1 MERKSANSIPRQEKI
16 SMKKAQATVKA
27 AQSQATHALLKRMLN
42 ITDDPETI
50 NSQPKVLIKGDIRLR
65 VAEPYAARRLVKGRY
80 QIDTEGMQE
89 PLHVLWMIE
98 GNVLSHTVH
107 DIEVAFDV
115 RGTPA
120 GETLTRQLTAQVTER
135 GGQGCIVHSSVFVQ
149 IFVVNDDLTR
159 EIPLL
164 NQTSL

>member
-1 MERKSANSIPRQEKI
+1 MERKSANCKPRQEKV
-16 SMKKAQATVKA
+16 SMNKARANVKA
-27 AQSQATHALLKRMLN
+27 ALLKSRPS
-42 ITDDPETI
+42 IPDASETI
-50 NSQPKVLIKGDIRLR
+50 NSQPKVAIKGDIRLR
-65 VAEPYAARRLVKGRY
+65 INEQYAARRPVKGRY
-80 QIDTEGMQE
+80 QIDIEGMQE

-107 DIEVAFDV
+107 AIEVAFDV
-115 RGTPA
+115 QGTPA
-120 GETLTRQLTAQVTER
+120 GETLTRQLTAQVTDR

>member
-1 MERKSANSIPRQEKI
+1 MERKSANSIPRQEKS
-16 SMKKAQATVKA
+16 SMKKARATVKV
-27 AQSQATHALLKRMLN
+27 AQSQATYALLKSRPP
-42 ITDDPETI
+42 IPDASETI
-50 NSQPKVLIKGDIRLR
+50 NSQPKVIINGDIRLR
-65 VAEPYAARRLVKGRY
+65 VTEPYAARRPVKGHY

-107 DIEVAFDV
+107 AIEVVFDV
-115 RGTPA
+115 QGTPA
-120 GETLTRQLTAQVTER
+120 GETLTRQLTAQVTDR

-159 EIPLL
+159 ETPLL
-164 NQTSL
+164 NQISL